1 MNKDELND
9 YIENMSYDERMK
21 LTQLYLAPD
30 IKVKDIIIQ
39 ENLPILSGQFR
50 KLLLPLPTDGKC
62 PYCGVTLVAYP
73 SRDRYTANDAY
84 CPRCKHRSKDYR
96 DKRISRSALG
106 LYYYDKILGLGDK
119 AHELPVREESLN
131 IE

>member
-50 KLLLPLPTDGKC
+50 KLLLPLPTDGKQW
-62 PYCGVTLVAYP
+62 LIFAYF
-73 SRDRYTANDAY
+73 
-84 CPRCKHRSKDYR
+84 
-96 DKRISRSALG
+96 
-106 LYYYDKILGLGDK
+106 
-119 AHELPVREESLN
+119 
-131 IE
+131 